1 MEPMQTRYLG
11 ETGVA
16 VSKLALGTMSFGN
29 EADEQESARI
39 YARARDAGINL
50 FDCAD
55 MYSRGRAEE
64 ILGRLIGL
72 QRDEL
77 VLTSK
82 ASLPMG
88 AGANDCGAS
97 RYHIIRACEASLRR
111 LNTDRIDVY
120 FLHRYDPRTSL
131 EEALRGLEQLVHAG
145 KILYPA
151 ISNFA
156 AYQTQRAI
164 DIQERHGWTKL
175 ACIQPMY
182 NLLKRQAEVELLPM
196 AQANRI
202 GAFPYSPL
210 AGGILT
216 GKYISKVPVESGRM
230 LVNKSYQT
238 RYANT
243 DAASVAARFVEVA
256 KREGMEPAALAV
268 AWVAAHP
275 GVTAP
280 LLGAR
285 NVAQL
290 ESCLGAADIS
300 LSPALYAELS
310 ALSQAPAPA
319 TDRNDDGSEHDAW
332 RR

>member
-1 MEPMQTRYLG
+1 MQTRYLG

-16 VSKLALGTMSFGN
+16 VSKLAFGTMSFGN
-29 EADEQESARI
+29 EALEQESARI
-39 YARARDAGINL
+39 YHAARDAGINF

-55 MYSRGRAEE
+55 VYSRGRAEE
-64 ILGRLIGL
+64 ILGRLIAPH
-72 QRDEL
+72 RDEV

-82 ASLPMG
+82 ASFPMSD
-88 AGANDCGAS
+88 GANDCGAS
-97 RYHIIRACEASLRR
+97 RYHVVRACEASLRR
-111 LNTDRIDVY
+111 LKTDRIDVY

-131 EEALRGLEQLVHAG
+131 EEALLGLEQLVRQG

-151 ISNFA
+151 LSNFA
-156 AYQTQRAI
+156 AWQTQRAI
-164 DIQERHGWTKL
+164 DLQERNGWAKL

-202 GAFPYSPL
+202 GALPYSPL
-210 AGGILT
+210 AAGILT
-216 GKYISKVPVESGRM
+216 GKYIDVSSAGRM
-230 LVNKSYQT
+230 TTSKNYQA

-243 DAASVAARFVEVA
+243 DAQAVARGLVA
-256 KREGMEPAALAV
+256 IAQRIGVSPAALAI
-268 AWVAAHP
+268 AWVAHHP

-285 NVAQL
+285 STQQL
-290 ESCLGAADIS
+290 QLLLPAAELTIT
-300 LSPALYAELS
+300 PELYAELS
-310 ALSQAPAPA
+310 ALTPTPAPA
-319 TDRNDDGSEHDAW
+319 TDRNDDGGEHDLW